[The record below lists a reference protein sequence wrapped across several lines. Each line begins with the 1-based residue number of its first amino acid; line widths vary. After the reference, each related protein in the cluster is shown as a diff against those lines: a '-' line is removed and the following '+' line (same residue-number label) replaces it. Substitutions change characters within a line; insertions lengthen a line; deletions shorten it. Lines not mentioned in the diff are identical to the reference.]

1 MFPEKYPER
10 LIDDE
15 GNRLDGRK
23 FDQLRPIKIEV
34 GVLKKAD
41 GSAYIEQGKNRI
53 LAAVFGPR
61 EAHPKHLA
69 MPDKALLRCRYHMAP
84 FSTDTRKSPAPS
96 RREHELSKVIKEA
109 IAPVVFLER
118 FPRTSIDIFVEIL
131 QSDGGTRCAGIV
143 AASLALAD
151 AGIPIKDLVT
161 AVSAGK
167 IDGQIVLDLDDIE
180 DKAGQADL
188 PVAILPN
195 SGDVALLQMD
205 GEFTSEE
212 FEKAFNLA
220 ISGCRKINELQ
231 KEALRGKYVISK
243 EQEPE
248 EEKVATTAAV
258 QEEQPEKQE
267 ETDEVSL
274 KEE

>member
-1 MFPEKYPER
+1 MFPEKYPEK
-10 LIDDE
+10 LIDED

-34 GVLKKAD
+34 GILKKAD
-41 GSAYIEQGKNRI
+41 GSAYIEQGKNKI

-69 MPDKALLRCRYHMAP
+69 MPDKALLRCKYRMAP
-84 FSTDTRKSPAPS
+84 FSTNTRKSPAPS
-96 RREHELSKVIKEA
+96 RREHELSKVIREA
-109 IAPVVFLER
+109 ISPVVFLER
-118 FPRTSIDIFVEIL
+118 FPRTCIDIFVEIL

-151 AGIPIKDLVT
+151 AGIPMRDLVS

-167 IDGQIVLDLDDIE
+167 INDQIVLDLDDIE

-188 PVAILPN
+188 PVAILPTTGN
-195 SGDVALLQMD
+195 ITLIQMD
-205 GEFTSEE
+205 GDLTQAE
-212 FEKAFNLA
+212 FEKALNLA
-220 ISGCRKINELQ
+220 VSGSKKISELQ
-231 KEALRGKYVISK
+231 KEALRSKYVLTKI
-243 EQEPE
+243 QEPE
-248 EEKVATTAAV
+248 EEKEPEGKD
-258 QEEQPEKQE
+258 QEMETPEE
-267 ETDEVSL
+267 NEISP